1 MSRSKLIIGIDIGS
15 SKIVTLVGQHFPE
28 DERVNIIGV
37 ANYPAEGLRKG
48 QIVNI
53 EQATESLIQ
62 SVEAAERMAGFSISE
77 AFVSLSA
84 PHIESINSQGVV
96 AVSNPSE
103 EITKDDVER
112 VIEAA
117 QAISLPS
124 SREILHVVPRH
135 FILDGQS
142 GVDNPIGM
150 SGVRLEVE
158 SHIVTAS
165 SPAMKNLNKCIDEAG
180 IKVTEFVFSGFAGSE
195 AVLTPTEKEL
205 GVVLVDIGAST
216 TTITIFNEG
225 APCFS
230 SVIPVGA
237 KNVTNDLAIGLRL
250 SLDNAEKLKLNL
262 EKLID
267 IDDDDVYLKKLGI
280 KNDNRK
286 ISLKTA
292 IDGIAGPRLNEIFSL
307 IGEKI
312 KGSGFG
318 GATPAGI
325 VLVGGGAKTI
335 KAKYSCQKT
344 LGLPVRIG
352 EPEKLGGIVDE
363 LISPE
368 HASSLGLILY
378 GIKEG
383 RVQNSAP
390 RKGFNFSQISKN
402 LPIKGMFQ
410 KISEILKPLLP

>member
-1 MSRSKLIIGIDIGS
+1 MSRSNLIVGIDIGS
-15 SKIVTLVGQHFPE
+15 SKIVTLVGQHFAE
-28 DERVNIIGV
+28 EERINIIGV

-53 EQATESLIQ
+53 DQATESLIQ

-103 EITKDDVER
+103 EIIKDDVER

-117 QAISLPS
+117 RAVSLPS
-124 SREILHVVPRH
+124 SREILHVIPRH
-135 FILDGQS
+135 FTLDGQS
-142 GVDNPIGM
+142 GVDNPVGM

-165 SPAMKNLNKCIDEAG
+165 SPAMKNLTKCIDEAG
-180 IKVTEFVFSGFAGSE
+180 VKVLEFVFSGFAAAE

-230 SVIPVGA
+230 SILPMGA

-250 SLDNAEKLKLNL
+250 SLDDAEKLKLSL
-262 EKLID
+262 EKFANED
-267 IDDDDVYLKKLGI
+267 EDDLPLKKLGV
-280 KNDNRK
+280 KADTRK
-286 ISLKTA
+286 VSLKTA
-292 IDGIAGPRLNEIFSL
+292 TDGIVMPRLNEIFSL
-307 IGEKI
+307 IGQAI
-312 KGSGFG
+312 KDSGFG

-363 LISPE
+363 LTSPE

-383 RVQNSAP
+383 RIRQASP
-390 RKGFNFSQISKN
+390 RKGFNFSQIGKF
-402 LPIKGMFQ
+402 PIKGVVQ
-410 KISEILKPLLP
+410 KISDVLKPLLP

>member
-1 MSRSKLIIGIDIGS
+1 MSRSNLIVGIDIGS
-15 SKIVTLVGQHFPE
+15 SKIVTLVGQHFAE
-28 DERVNIIGV
+28 EERINIIGV

-53 EQATESLIQ
+53 DQATESLIQ

-103 EITKDDVER
+103 EIIKDDIER

-117 QAISLPS
+117 RAVSLPS
-124 SREILHVVPRH
+124 SREILHVIPRH
-135 FILDGQS
+135 FTLDGQS
-142 GVDNPIGM
+142 GVDNPVGM

-180 IKVTEFVFSGFAGSE
+180 IKVIEFVFSGFAAAE

-205 GVVLVDIGAST
+205 GVVLVDIGSST
-216 TTITIFNEG
+216 TTITIFSEG

-230 SVIPVGA
+230 SILPVGA

-250 SLDNAEKLKLNL
+250 SLDDAEKLKLNL
-262 EKLID
+262 EKFAD
-267 IDDDDVYLKKLGI
+267 EDEDDLPLKKLGV
-280 KNDNRK
+280 KADTRK
-286 ISLKTA
+286 VSIKTA
-292 IDGIAGPRLNEIFSL
+292 TDGIIMPRLNEIFSL
-307 IGEKI
+307 IGQAI
-312 KGSGFG
+312 KDSGFG
-318 GATPAGI
+318 GATPAGL

-352 EPEKLGGIVDE
+352 EPEKLGGIIDE

-383 RVQNSAP
+383 RIKQVPP
-390 RKGFNFSQISKN
+390 RKGFNFSQIGKF
-402 LPIKGMFQ
+402 PIKGAFQ
-410 KISEILKPLLP
+410 KISDILKPLLP